1 MNILHK
7 QRIFNNELY
16 NFLKERKALKNKMN
30 RCGAQRITKKYIH
43 VPKSFVIDDRIK
55 QNQEEREY
63 IKQEYKYSVQVTI
76 STVINAVCTNEIWQ
90 NGHHQAY
97 FFFFIYVVCVSQL
110 TIVCIME
117 YVWVRC

>member
-55 QNQEEREY
+55 
-63 IKQEYKYSVQVTI
+63 
-76 STVINAVCTNEIWQ
+76 
-90 NGHHQAY
+90 
-97 FFFFIYVVCVSQL
+97 
-110 TIVCIME
+110 
-117 YVWVRC
+117 

>member
-63 IKQEYKYSVQVTI
+63 KYSVQVTI
-76 STVINAVCTNEIWQ
+76 STVITAVCTNEIW
-90 NGHHQAY
+90 
-97 FFFFIYVVCVSQL
+97 
-110 TIVCIME
+110 
-117 YVWVRC
+117 